1 MKNKTF
7 KTVGRVIEWLIS
19 HRIWVV
25 ATVMVITAAMAY
37 LAAHIEV
44 KSVFSDLLPRNHQ
57 YIKVNNQ
64 FKQTFGGSNMV
75 SIMLEVDKGDV
86 FQMKVLERLQKIT
99 KELQQVSNV
108 DSYQIV
114 SLASK
119 KIKEVRASTD
129 GIESRPLMWPD
140 LPKNDAEIK
149 ALKEAVL
156 NNPLVFGAYV
166 SLDMKAALITV
177 DFIDTGINYSK
188 VYQQISAITNAA
200 EGDGVKIRIVGE
212 PMLYGVVNHYLTETL
227 YIFLITVAALVSL
240 LFLITRSWHGTVLPL
255 VAGVLSAIWALG
267 AAKIMGFHLDPL
279 VIVIAFLIT
288 AQAISNSVQL
298 VSRFDDEIANG
309 TPSAAAAAK
318 TALQNLF
325 KPGML
330 AVVADAGCVL
340 VVALTPIP
348 MLEKIS
354 YIGTVWVLS
363 IVISALLMTPVLLS
377 WVSTGA
383 EKMHPINISP
393 ALDGVLN
400 GCIKIVSTRWRYVV
414 LGAAGVVFVVTGI
427 YAFNLKVGDANP
439 GSPILWPDSRYNK
452 DAVAINSK
460 FQGSDRMFLVVSGK
474 NEGALKE
481 PEILRWM
488 ESFQK
493 YMEAQPEIGGSISLA
508 DILPAVKR
516 VVREGNS
523 RYQELGNTANEN
535 GELVY
540 MFVSGTDPGDM
551 DRFADSQAQNGAIT
565 LYFRDHKGVTISTAV
580 QRIKDYIAVHP
591 IKDVEIRLAGGL
603 VGVLAAV
610 NEVILSGQIEA
621 IALALLVL
629 VVCCSIT
636 YRSTVAGVFFMV
648 PVLLSNTLTF
658 SYMAWKGIGMNI
670 NTLPVVALGIGLGVD
685 YTFYIVDGIREELHH
700 GGNTIEQAITK
711 ALRSAGRGV
720 LITAITLI
728 TSVIIWSFSSL
739 RLQADMGILIAI
751 WLGISA
757 ATALF
762 VMPAMVYVFRPAFVV
777 GSSKHPVEISEVESQ
792 PAASMQMSFSEHL
805 N

>member
-1 MKNKTF
+1 MKNNAF
-7 KTVGRVIEWLIS
+7 KTVGRAIEWLIG
-19 HRIWVV
+19 HRIKVV
-25 ATVMVITAAMAY
+25 AVVLAITAAMGY
-37 LAAHIEV
+37 LAAQVEV
-44 KSVFSDLLPRNHQ
+44 KTVFSDLLPRNHP
-57 YIKVNNQ
+57 YIEVNNQ

-75 SIMLEVDKGDV
+75 SIMLEVEQGDV
-86 FQMKVLERLQKIT
+86 FQMKVLERVQKIS
-99 KELQQVSNV
+99 KDLQRVSNV

-129 GIESRPLMWPD
+129 GIESHPLMWPN
-140 LPKNDAEIK
+140 LPRSEAEIMV
-149 ALKEAVL
+149 LKEAVL

-166 SLDMKAALITV
+166 SLDMKATLITV
-177 DFIDTGINYSK
+177 DFVDTGIDYSK
-188 VYQQISAITNAA
+188 VYQQVSAIVDAA
-200 EGDGVKIRIVGE
+200 GGDGVKVRVVGE
-212 PMLYGVVNHYLTETL
+212 PMLYGIVNHYLTETAS
-227 YIFLITVAALVSL
+227 IFSVTVAALVLL
-240 LFLITRSWHGTVLPL
+240 LFLITRSWHGTLLPL
-255 VAGVLSAIWALG
+255 VAGMLSAVWALG
-267 AAKIMGFHLDPL
+267 AARLMGFHLDPL

-298 VSRFDDEIANG
+298 IARFDDEIAKG
-309 TPSAAAAAK
+309 SKSAAAAAR

-325 KPGML
+325 KPGLL
-330 AVVADAGCVL
+330 AVIADAGCVL

-348 MLEKIS
+348 MLQKIS
-354 YIGTVWVLS
+354 YIGTVWVFS
-363 IVISALLMTPVLLS
+363 IVVSALLMTPVLLS
-377 WVSTGA
+377 WFPARTSLA
-383 EKMHPINISP
+383 HPINITP
-393 ALDGVLN
+393 LLERVLHCAN
-400 GCIKIVSTRWRYVV
+400 AIVSTRWRYTV
-414 LGAAGVVFVVTGI
+414 LVASAVLFALTGA
-427 YAFNLKVGDANP
+427 YALNLKVGDANP
-439 GSPILWPDSRYNK
+439 GSPILWPDSRYNQ
-452 DAVAINSK
+452 DAAMINGK
-460 FQGSDRMFLVVSGK
+460 FQGSDRMFVVVAGK
-474 NEGALKE
+474 TEGALRE
-481 PEILRWM
+481 PEVLKWM
-488 ESFQK
+488 ENFQK
-493 YMEAQPEIGGSISLA
+493 YMEAQPEIGGSISLT

-551 DRFADSQAQNGAIT
+551 DRFADPQARDGAIT

-580 QRIKDYIAVHP
+580 RRIQDYIAAHP
-591 IKDVEIRLAGGL
+591 IKDAEIRLAGGL

-629 VVCCSIT
+629 VACCAIT
-636 YRSTVAGVFFMV
+636 YRSTVAGVFFMI

-658 SYMAWKGIGMNI
+658 SYMAWQGIGMNI

-685 YTFYIVDGIREELHH
+685 YTFYIVDGIREELQH
-700 GGNTIEQAITK
+700 GGNTLEQAIAK
-711 ALRSAGRGV
+711 ALLSAGRGV

-728 TSVIIWSFSSL
+728 TSVILWSMSSL

-762 VMPAMVYVFRPAFVV
+762 IMPAMVYVFRPAFVV
-777 GSSKHPVEISEVESQ
+777 GAARPPVGFVE
-792 PAASMQMSFSEHL
+792 PCYEAA
-805 N
+805 

>member
-1 MKNKTF
+1 MKYFQK
-7 KTVGRVIEWLIS
+7 
-19 HRIWVV
+19 
-25 ATVMVITAAMAY
+25 
-37 LAAHIEV
+37 
-44 KSVFSDLLPRNHQ
+44 DL
-57 YIKVNNQ
+57 
-64 FKQTFGGSNMV
+64 
-75 SIMLEVDKGDV
+75 
-86 FQMKVLERLQKIT
+86 
-99 KELQQVSNV
+99 
-108 DSYQIV
+108 
-114 SLASK
+114 
-119 KIKEVRASTD
+119 
-129 GIESRPLMWPD
+129 
-140 LPKNDAEIK
+140 
-149 ALKEAVL
+149 
-156 NNPLVFGAYV
+156 
-166 SLDMKAALITV
+166 
-177 DFIDTGINYSK
+177 
-188 VYQQISAITNAA
+188 
-200 EGDGVKIRIVGE
+200 EGDGVKVRIVGE
-212 PMLYGVVNHYLTETL
+212 PMLYGIVNHYLTETL

-240 LFLITRSWHGTVLPL
+240 LFLITRSWHGTALPL

-298 VSRFDDEIANG
+298 VSRFDDEIAHG

-318 TALQNLF
+318 AALQNLF
-325 KPGML
+325 KPGLL

-354 YIGTVWVLS
+354 YIGTVWVFS

-377 WVSTGA
+377 WFSTSG
-383 EKMHPINISP
+383 EKVHPINISP

-400 GCIKIVSTRWRYVV
+400 VCIKIVSTRWRYVV
-414 LGAAGVVFVVTGI
+414 LGATGVLFVITGI

-481 PEILRWM
+481 PEILKWM

-551 DRFADSQAQNGAIT
+551 ERFADSQAQNGAIT
-565 LYFRDHKGVTISTAV
+565 LYFRDHQGVTISTAV
-580 QRIKDYIAVHP
+580 QRIKGYIAAHP

-603 VGVLAAV
+603 V

-629 VVCCSIT
+629 VACCTIT

-685 YTFYIVDGIREELHH
+685 YAFYIVDGIREELHR

-728 TSVIIWSFSSL
+728 TSVILWSFSSL

-762 VMPAMVYVFRPAFVV
+762 VMPAMVYVFRPEFVV
-777 GSSKHPVEISEVESQ
+777 GSSRHPVEISEVQSL
-792 PAASMQMSFSEHL
+792 AA
-805 N
+805 

>member
-1 MKNKTF
+1 MKNTTF
-7 KTVGRVIEWLIS
+7 KTVGRAIEWLIRQ
-19 HRIWVV
+19 RIWVV
-25 ATVMVITAAMAY
+25 GTVLAITLAMGY
-37 LAAHIEV
+37 LAARIEV
-44 KSVFSDLLPRNHQ
+44 KTVFSDLLPRNHP

-86 FQMKVLERLQKIT
+86 FQMKVLERVQKIT
-99 KELQQVSNV
+99 KDLQRVSNV

-129 GIESRPLMWPD
+129 GIESRPLMWPN
-140 LPKNDAEIK
+140 LPNGAAEI
-149 ALKEAVL
+149 AVLKEAVL

-166 SLDMKAALITV
+166 SRDMKATLITV
-177 DFIDTGINYSK
+177 DFVDTGIDYSK
-188 VYQQISAITNAA
+188 VYRQISAITEAA
-200 EGDGVKIRIVGE
+200 QGEGVKVSVVGE
-212 PMLYGVVNHYLTETL
+212 PMLYGIVNHYLSETVR
-227 YIFLITVAALVSL
+227 IFLITVAALVAL
-240 LFLITRSWHGTVLPL
+240 LLLITRSWHGTLLPL
-255 VAGVLSAIWALG
+255 VAGVLSACWALG
-267 AAKIMGFHLDPL
+267 AARLMGFHLDPL

-298 VSRFDDEIANG
+298 VARFDDEVAQG
-309 TPSAAAAAK
+309 SPSAAAAAK
-318 TALQNLF
+318 VALQNLF
-325 KPGML
+325 KPGLL

-348 MLEKIS
+348 MLQKIS
-354 YIGTVWVLS
+354 YIGTVWVFS
-363 IVISALLMTPVLLS
+363 IVVSALLMTPVLLS
-377 WVSTGA
+377 WFSTSA
-383 EKMHPINISP
+383 RKVHPLNITP
-393 ALDGVLN
+393 LLERVLAI
-400 GCIKIVSTRWRYVV
+400 GIAIVSSRWRYTV
-414 LGAAGVVFVVTGI
+414 LAATGTLFVLTGI

-439 GSPILWPDSRYNK
+439 GSPILWPDSRYNL
-452 DAVAINSK
+452 DAATINGK
-460 FQGSDRMFLVVSGK
+460 FQGSDRMFIVVSGK
-474 NEGALKE
+474 NDGALKE
-481 PEILRWM
+481 PVVLKWM

-493 YMEAQPEIGGSISLA
+493 YMEAQPEIGGSISLT

-523 RYQELGNTANEN
+523 RYQELGNSANEN

-551 DRFADSQAQNGAIT
+551 DRFADPQARNGAIT
-565 LYFRDHKGVTISTAV
+565 LYFRDHQGVTISTAMR
-580 QRIKDYIAVHP
+580 RIQDYIAAHP

-629 VVCCSIT
+629 VACCAIT
-636 YRSTVAGVFFMV
+636 YRSTVAGVFFMI

-658 SYMAWKGIGMNI
+658 SYMAWQGIGMNI

-685 YTFYIVDGIREELHH
+685 YTFYIVDGIREELHR
-700 GGNTIEQAITK
+700 GGNTLEQAIAK
-711 ALRSAGRGV
+711 ALLSAGRGV
-720 LITAITLI
+720 LITAITLV

-762 VMPAMVYVFRPAFVV
+762 VMPTMVYVFRPAFIV
-777 GSSKHPVEISEVESQ
+777 GGRKHPIEIAETQ
-792 PAASMQMSFSEHL
+792 YRTA
-805 N
+805 

>member
-1 MKNKTF
+1 MKNRTF
-7 KTVGRVIEWLIS
+7 KAVGRVIEWLIA

-25 ATVMVITAAMAY
+25 ATVLAITTAMAY
-37 LAAHIEV
+37 LAAQIEV
-44 KSVFSDLLPRNHQ
+44 KTVFSDLLPRDHR

-75 SIMLEVDKGDV
+75 SIMLEVDQGDI
-86 FQMKVLERLQKIT
+86 FQMKVLTRIQQIT

-129 GIESRPLMWPD
+129 GIESHPLMWPN
-140 LPKNDAEIK
+140 LPRDDAEIK
-149 ALKEAVL
+149 TLRESVL
-156 NNPLVFGAYV
+156 NNPLVLGAYV
-166 SLDMKAALITV
+166 SQDLKASLITV
-177 DFIDTGINYSK
+177 DFIDTGIDYSK
-188 VYQQISAITNAA
+188 VYKQISAIANGA
-200 EGDGVKIRIVGE
+200 EGDGVKIRVVGE
-212 PMLYGVVNHYLTETL
+212 PILYGIVNHYLTETL

-240 LFLITRSWHGTVLPL
+240 LFLITRSWHGTLLPL
-255 VAGVLSAIWALG
+255 VAGVLSAVWALG

-288 AQAISNSVQL
+288 AQAISNSVQI
-298 VSRFDDEIANG
+298 VSRFDDEIARG
-309 TPSAAAAAK
+309 ATSAAAAAK
-318 TALQNLF
+318 VSLQNLF

-330 AVVADAGCVL
+330 AVIADAGCVL

-348 MLEKIS
+348 MLQKIS
-354 YIGTVWVLS
+354 YIGTVWVFS
-363 IVISALLMTPVLLS
+363 IIISALIMTPVLLS
-377 WVSTGA
+377 WFSTSAKKVHSIDIFPILDGILNVGIKVVSTG
-383 EKMHPINISP
+383 
-393 ALDGVLN
+393 
-400 GCIKIVSTRWRYVV
+400 WRYVI
-414 LGAAGVVFVVTGI
+414 LGAVGVVFVITGI
-427 YAFNLKVGDANP
+427 YALNLKVGDANP
-439 GSPILWPDSRYNK
+439 GSPILWPDSRYNE
-452 DAVAINSK
+452 DASAINSK
-460 FQGSDRMFLVVSGK
+460 FQGSDRMFVVVSGK
-474 NEGALKE
+474 NEGALKD
-481 PEILRWM
+481 PGVLNWM
-488 ESFQK
+488 ENFQK

-551 DRFADSQAQNGAIT
+551 DRFADSQAKDGAIT
-565 LYFRDHKGVTISTAV
+565 LYFRDHRGVTISTAM
-580 QRIKDYIAVHP
+580 QRIQSYIAAHP
-591 IKDVEIRLAGGL
+591 VKDAKILLAGGL

-629 VVCCSIT
+629 VTCCAIT
-636 YRSTVAGVFFMV
+636 YRSPVAGVFFMV

-685 YTFYIVDGIREELHH
+685 YSFYIVDGIREELHH
-700 GGNTIEQAITK
+700 GKSTLIEAISK
-711 ALRSAGRGV
+711 ALYGAGKGV

-728 TSVIIWSFSSL
+728 TSVILWSLSSL

-762 VMPAMVYVFRPAFVV
+762 VMPAMVYVFKPAFVV
-777 GSSKHPVEISEVESQ
+777 GSSRRPIEIAEAQIQS
-792 PAASMQMSFSEHL
+792 A
-805 N
+805 

>member
-7 KTVGRVIEWLIS
+7 RKVGQAIDWLIG
-19 HRIWVV
+19 HRVWVV
-25 ATVMVITAAMAY
+25 SVVMILTALMAY
-37 LAAHIEV
+37 LAAQIEV
-44 KSVFSDLLPRNHQ
+44 KTVFSDLLPRNHQ

-86 FQMKVLERLQKIT
+86 FQLKVLERVQTITKALQKAT
-99 KELQQVSNV
+99 SV
-108 DSYQIV
+108 DTYQIV

-129 GIESRPLMWPD
+129 GIESRPLMWPN
-140 LPKNDAEIK
+140 LPKGDAEIK
-149 ALKEAVL
+149 ILKDAVL
-156 NNPLVFGAYV
+156 NNPLVFGPYV
-166 SLDMKAALITV
+166 SLDMKATLITV
-177 DFIDTGINYSK
+177 DFIDTGIDYSK
-188 VYQQISAITNAA
+188 IFSEVSAIVAAA
-200 EGDGVKIRIVGE
+200 EGDGVSARIVGE
-212 PMLYGVVNHYLTETL
+212 PILYGLVNHYLTETL
-227 YIFLITVAALVSL
+227 YIFLVTVAALVSV

-267 AAKIMGFHLDPL
+267 AAKLMGFHLDPL
-279 VIVIAFLIT
+279 VIVVAFLIT

-298 VSRFDDEIANG
+298 VSRFDDEIAQG
-309 TPSAAAAAK
+309 STSAAAAAK
-318 TALQNLF
+318 ASLQNLF

-330 AVVADAGCVL
+330 AIVADAGCVL

-348 MLEKIS
+348 MLEQIS
-354 YIGTVWVLS
+354 YIGTVWIFS
-363 IVISALLMTPVLLS
+363 IIISALLMTPLLLS
-377 WVSTGA
+377 WFSTSG
-383 EKMHPINISP
+383 KTVHPINITP
-393 ALDGVLN
+393 VLDGVLN
-400 GCIKIVSTRWRYVV
+400 LSIKIVSTRWRYVI
-414 LGAAGVVFVVTGI
+414 LGAAGAIFVVSGI
-427 YAFNLKVGDANP
+427 YAFKLKVGDANP
-439 GSPILWPDSRYNK
+439 GSPILWPDSRYNR
-452 DAVAINSK
+452 DAAAINSK
-460 FQGSDRMFLVVSGK
+460 FQGSDRMFVVVSGK
-474 NEGALKE
+474 KEGALKE
-481 PEILRWM
+481 PEVLKSM
-488 ESFQK
+488 ENFQK

-516 VVREGNS
+516 VVREGNA

-551 DRFADSQAQNGAIT
+551 DRFADPQAKDGAVT
-565 LYFRDHKGVTISTAV
+565 LFFRDHKGVTIATAV
-580 QRIKDYIAVHP
+580 QRINDYIDAHP
-591 IKDVEIRLAGGL
+591 IKDAELLLAGGL

-629 VVCCSIT
+629 VACCAFT
-636 YRSTVAGVFFMV
+636 YRSTVAGLFFMV

-685 YTFYIVDGIREELHH
+685 YTFYIVDAIREELHH
-700 GGNTIEQAITK
+700 GGNTMEQAITK

-728 TSVIIWSFSSL
+728 TAVIIWSFSSL
-739 RLQADMGILIAI
+739 RLQADMGVLIAI

-757 ATALF
+757 ASALF

-777 GSSKHPVEISEVESQ
+777 GSSKRPIEIAESVVVVG
-792 PAASMQMSFSEHL
+792 
-805 N
+805 

>member
-1 MKNKTF
+1 MKNQTF
-7 KTVGRVIEWLIS
+7 KRVGGAIEWFIR
-19 HRIWVV
+19 HRILVV
-25 ATVMVITAAMAY
+25 SVVMTITVLMAY
-37 LAAHIEV
+37 LAAQIEV
-44 KSVFSDLLPRNHQ
+44 KTVFSDLLPRNHQ
-57 YIKVNNQ
+57 YIKVNDQ
-64 FKQTFGGSNMV
+64 FKQTFGGSNMI
-75 SIMLEVDKGDV
+75 SIMLEVEDGDV
-86 FQMKVLERLQKIT
+86 FQMKVLERVQTIT
-99 KELQQVSNV
+99 KALQQVSNV

-140 LPKNDAEIK
+140 LPRDDNEIRI
-149 ALKEAVL
+149 LKEAVL

-166 SLDMKAALITV
+166 SLDMKATLVTV
-177 DFIDTGINYSK
+177 DFVDAGIDYSK
-188 VYQQISAITNAA
+188 IYEQVSAITGAA
-200 EGDGVKIRIVGE
+200 EGDGVKVRIVGE
-212 PMLYGVVNHYLTETL
+212 PLLYGIVGHYLTETL
-227 YIFLITVAALVSL
+227 HLFLITVAALVAL
-240 LFLITRSWHGTVLPL
+240 LFLITRSWHGTLLPL
-255 VAGVLSAIWALG
+255 SAGALSAIWALG
-267 AAKIMGFHLDPL
+267 AAKLMGFHLDPL
-279 VIVIAFLIT
+279 VIVVAFLIT

-298 VSRFDDEIANG
+298 VSRFDDEVANG
-309 TPSAAAAAK
+309 LSSAAAAAK
-318 TALQNLF
+318 ASLQNLF
-325 KPGML
+325 KPGLL

-354 YIGTVWVLS
+354 YIGTVWIFS

-377 WVSTGA
+377 WFSTSG
-383 EKMHPINISP
+383 KKVHPVNISP
-393 ALDGVLN
+393 VLDAVLDV
-400 GCIKIVSTRWRYVV
+400 CIHVVATRWRYVV
-414 LGAAGVVFVVTGI
+414 LGATGIAFVLTGI

-439 GSPILWPDSRYNK
+439 GSPILWPDSRYNQ
-452 DAVAINSK
+452 DAAAINSK
-460 FQGSDRMFLVVSGK
+460 FQGSDRMFVVVEGK
-474 NEGALKE
+474 TEGALKE
-481 PEILRWM
+481 PEVLKGM
-488 ESFQK
+488 ENFQK

-508 DILPAVKR
+508 DVLPAVKR

-523 RYQELGNTANEN
+523 RYQELGTSANEN

-551 DRFADSQAQNGAIT
+551 DRFADPQAKNGAIT
-565 LYFRDHKGVTISTAV
+565 LYFRDHQGVTISTAV
-580 QRIKDYIAVHP
+580 QRIKDYLAAHP
-591 IKDVEIRLAGGL
+591 MKDAEILLAGGL

-629 VVCCSIT
+629 VACCALT
-636 YRSTVAGVFFMV
+636 YRSTVAGMFFMI
-648 PVLLSNTLTF
+648 PVLFSNTLTF
-658 SYMAWKGIGMNI
+658 SYMAWQGIGMNI

-700 GGNTIEQAITK
+700 GKCSIEQAITR

-720 LITAITLI
+720 LVTAITLI

-757 ATALF
+757 ASALF
-762 VMPAMVYVFRPAFVV
+762 VMPALVYVFRPEFVV
-777 GSSKHPVEISEVESQ
+777 GSKRRPVEIAEQQAQ
-792 PAASMQMSFSEHL
+792 PA
-805 N
+805 